1 MDLTDTYRYTTPSP
15 KCPTTYCTSHN
26 TMYWAIST
34 DDEMHFQV
42 EEPDPIACE
51 ECAVQYEFGRFVKRE
66 IPIHGKPV
74 TLGGSSPV

>member
-1 MDLTDTYRYTTPSP
+1 
-15 KCPTTYCTSHN
+15 
-26 TMYWAIST
+26 MYWAIST

-42 EEPDPIACE
+42 EDPDPIACE